1 MARSRDKDRNWWL
14 RDGYKAKHY
23 DEVEPV
29 TCVNYAG
36 AYRISPEAGDIR
48 EILFSSLGDCD
59 LSYRIS
65 LGSRYAKP
73 WRKKRK

>member
-14 RDGYKAKHY
+14 RDGYRVKYY

-36 AYRISPEAGDIR
+36 AYRISPEAGDVSN
-48 EILFSSLGDCD
+48 ILFGSLGDCD
-59 LSYRIS
+59 LDCKMS
-65 LGSRYAKP
+65 LGSRYAK
-73 WRKKRK
+73 K